1 METLQVEKT
10 QVQTVYSKA
19 TPQEKSLLESL
30 FGKDV
35 ISVNIMDRVKSFE
48 DACQIVQP
56 SENLKVLLNYPG
68 IDKIMNTARAGA
80 KLMIITKALNEG
92 WFPDWTNV
100 DEYKYYPWFY
110 MDKNKYSPSGF
121 GLYDVAYDRSNSD
134 VGSRLCFKSE
144 ELAKYAATQFND
156 LYKEYLTA

>member
-30 FGKDV
+30 FGKDA
-35 ISVNIMDRVKSFE
+35 IFVNIMDGIKSFE
-48 DACQIVQP
+48 DACSILGIFP
-56 SENLKVLLNYPG
+56 NELNRNSDLSADTRAYEKLKV
-68 IDKIMNTARAGA
+68 IV
-80 KLMIITKALNEG
+80 KALNEG

-100 DEYKYYPWFY
+100 DEYKYWPWFY

-121 GLYDVAYDRSNSD
+121 GLLGVGYHTTGSV

-144 ELAKYAATQFND
+144 QLAKYAATQFND

>member
-1 METLQVEKT
+1 METLQIEKT
-10 QVQTVYSKA
+10 QVQTVYAKA

-48 DACQIVQP
+48 DACVVLSIHEDQ
-56 SENLKVLLNYPG
+56 SSFDLNL
-68 IDKIMNTARAGA
+68 DKDTIAYEQL
-80 KLMIITKALNEG
+80 KIIAKALNEG
-92 WFPDWTNV
+92 WKPDWTDTN
-100 DEYKYYPWFY
+100 EYKYYPWFY
-110 MDKNKYSPSGF
+110 MDKTKYSPSGF
-121 GLYDVAYDRSNSD
+121 SLISVYCHFTFSY

-144 ELAKYAATQFND
+144 ELAKYAAAQFID